1 MKYVCL
7 CVVFSLSFQ
16 SRNARNSLS
25 LTTPNCVQAL
35 MAVITVGKSIS
46 CICWFQSRQVSKNH
60 RCFQSKSN
68 QCVTLF
74 WSCCCHA
81 LIWFAVKNFSFDLAT
96 FPLFWNVCALDTMI
110 EQWLRFSLMRWII
123 AKTHTLDKKGN
134 FFYWCRLCRL
144 VLDTWIRAKCKCFQ
158 SWNFECHADWWIGTR
173 AYSAN
178 HLHLH
183 TDCTS

>member
-46 CICWFQSRQVSKNH
+46 CIYWFQSRQVSKNH

-96 FPLFWNVCALDTMI
+96 FPLFWNVRAPDTMI

-134 FFYWCRLCRL
+134 FSTD
-144 VLDTWIRAKCKCFQ
+144 VASVGWIRGYVQNVNVSETEISNATQ
-158 SWNFECHADWWIGTR
+158 IGE
-173 AYSAN
+173 
-178 HLHLH
+178 
-183 TDCTS
+183 